1 MTPETHSC
9 DLCGGRE
16 FEMIGTRARDGR
28 PLETQICRTCGLVS
42 HARIPSETELREYY
56 AGNYRLEYNGEA
68 SPSARRVMRAWLN
81 GQRILRQVSPL
92 LPAGGRV
99 LEAGAGIGCTV
110 RSFADAGFRAEGVD
124 PGGEFLGFARNRL
137 KADVQ
142 VCSLYD
148 LPDSHRFDAVL
159 LVHVIEHLASPR
171 QAVEKIS
178 GLLKVGGMLYV
189 ECPNLQAPFAPRDRL
204 FHVAHIHNFVPA
216 TLKMLVESCGFRLR
230 QRFGD
235 AGDSNLQMLFQHSC
249 ERRLN
254 LDTQNFQRTREDLN
268 RASWARYHLRR
279 RYVADRLRKLG
290 SYARE
295 YATSASFVRNL
306 VTRYAADGVRGSQGE
321 NTDGESRAALQ
332 LRRTA

>member
-1 MTPETHSC
+1 
-9 DLCGGRE
+9 
-16 FEMIGTRARDGR
+16 MIATRDRDGR
-28 PLETQICRTCGLVS
+28 RLDTQICLTCGLVS

-56 AGNYRLEYNGEA
+56 TSSYRLEYHGEA
-68 SPSARRVMRAWLN
+68 TPSARRVMRAWMN

-92 LPAGGRV
+92 LPAGGRI
-99 LEAGAGIGCTV
+99 LEVGAGIGCTV
-110 RSFADAGFRAEGVD
+110 RTFADAGFRAEGVD
-124 PGGEFLGFARNRL
+124 PGGEFLRFARNQL

-142 VCSLYD
+142 VGSLYD
-148 LPDSHRFDAVL
+148 LPDSHKFDAVL
-159 LVHVIEHLASPR
+159 MVHVIEHLASPR

-216 TLKMLVESCGFRLR
+216 TLRMLAESCGFRLR
-230 QRFGD
+230 RRFGD
-235 AGDSNLQMLFQHSC
+235 EGDSNLQMLFQHSC
-249 ERRLN
+249 ERRLTI
-254 LDTQNFQRTREDLN
+254 DTQNFQRTRDDLN
-268 RASWARYHLRR
+268 RATWAHYHLRR

-295 YATSASFVRNL
+295 YATSASFVQNL
-306 VTRYAADGVRGSQGE
+306 VSRYASDCVREPNGE
-321 NTDGESRAALQ
+321 QEASVALH